1 MQEVRS
7 LLSTL
12 PQSTRHQLELC
23 GITSDEQLA
32 AGLVGTIYQELQAAK
47 KFFPDEQ
54 FDLTESELARIIN
67 KAREINGTPEK
78 LLKPLPPIKPLA
90 MQEAHEDEQS
100 LESTAKEEEAR
111 AAAETAEFLQQI
123 KPTAKQKINRGAITC
138 GHPFLLLFGALVT
151 LLVPLFLVSLVGFPY
166 MLLYSDYR
174 PLGDG
179 ELIYLLIVVLLILPH
194 LCVVRMIHCSVCH
207 MNIFTFRNYPY
218 HSKAHKLPLLGVPV
232 ATALRILFCWRYTCP
247 ACGTPQKLF
256 GKRSRHR
263 HSHRA

>member
-67 KAREINGTPEK
+67 KAREINGAPEK
-78 LLKPLPPIKPLA
+78 LLKPLPPT
-90 MQEAHEDEQS
+90 
-100 LESTAKEEEAR
+100 TAKKEEAR